1 MVARLSLIHIFF
13 DFGKRTGHS
22 VFNGECEMMHATV
35 TVVLFDELGN
45 CAFGRR
51 KRYPPYRQSSPQR
64 CRRPAPYGKDG
75 QSLAYRNFL
84 SILLVYLYI
93 VRSAPTDSLLKR

>member
-1 MVARLSLIHIFF
+1 MQECNVQTFCTFAGSFVYKADTFFF

-45 CAFGRR
+45 CAFGRSR
-51 KRYPPYRQSSPQR
+51 FQQFDLYIAHFQESGS
-64 CRRPAPYGKDG
+64 
-75 QSLAYRNFL
+75 NFL
-84 SILLVYLYI
+84 IFHGFDV
-93 VRSAPTDSLLKR
+93 VAFQT